1 MRSAD
6 QDRTALNAVLA
17 NAERVRRRVPER
29 LALDDELVRDAALY
43 AFAILGEA
51 ASRVSAEM
59 RTQHSDIPWRSI
71 IGFRNF
77 ILHAYDLVEL
87 DRVWAAVELL
97 PDLEAK
103 VRAVLEDAS

>member
-1 MRSAD
+1 VSAD
-6 QDRTALNAVLA
+6 LRA
-17 NAERVRRRVPER
+17 
-29 LALDDELVRDAALY
+29 
-43 AFAILGEA
+43 
-51 ASRVSAEM
+51 
-59 RTQHSDIPWRSI
+59 QHSDIPWRSI

-103 VRAVLEDAS
+103 VRAILESA

>member
-1 MRSAD
+1 MSAD
-6 QDRTALNAVLA
+6 LRA
-17 NAERVRRRVPER
+17 
-29 LALDDELVRDAALY
+29 
-43 AFAILGEA
+43 
-51 ASRVSAEM
+51 
-59 RTQHSDIPWRSI
+59 QHSDIPWRSI

-103 VRAVLEDAS
+103 VRAILESA